1 MTDARSNGPL
11 RTPEWIFD
19 DLTRFSRGDAGI
31 VADMEHLG
39 LSRLHDVDETTRT
52 AFLPVL
58 DARLADMGKDAARAT
73 RDHLDA
79 VHGADGDHARLF
91 VDPVTAAALRD
102 CGTAIAAVA
111 ILNRL
116 HHDLVLHWDGS
127 VVRVDVFE
135 VRNGSSDAPVE
146 LMTVQIPLGDGLTWE
161 GNLIHGVGT
170 LPDTISGTIVGMPL
184 RAVVSHPLL
193 DRFDLNIAGWTED
206 VLEIDVLG
214 LAEPV
219 FAPGCAQRTPADH
232 ANDRNHSISELPTS
246 IPDARR
252 KDMTTILPQAGLGM

>member
-11 RTPEWIFD
+11 RTPEWIVD

-73 RDHLDA
+73 RAHLDA

-91 VDPVTAAALRD
+91 VDPVTAAALRE
-102 CGTAIAAVA
+102 CGTSVA
-111 ILNRL
+111 TVAMLNRL
-116 HHDLVLHWDGS
+116 HHDLVLHWNGE

-135 VRNGSSDAPVE
+135 VQSVSSHGPVE
-146 LMTVQIPLGDGLTWE
+146 LLTVQIPLGDGLTWE
-161 GNLIHGVGT
+161 GNLVHGVGA
-170 LPDTISGTIVGMPL
+170 LPDTIADAIVGMPL
-184 RAVVSHPLL
+184 GSVVSHPLL
-193 DRFDLNIAGWTED
+193 DRFDLTIVGWD
-206 VLEIDVLG
+206 GGVLEIDVLG
-214 LAEPV
+214 LAERV
-219 FAPGCAQRTPADH
+219 FP
-232 ANDRNHSISELPTS
+232 
-246 IPDARR
+246 
-252 KDMTTILPQAGLGM
+252 